1 MSTHIQINRGWLL
14 WAAAVLSAASLG
26 AHGLSFGG
34 GAMLRVTS
42 QPSGAKVM
50 LDGQDQGIT
59 PLSLQRIDPGQ
70 HLLEIKKDDFQ
81 AQRRTV
87 SLFNGEKKTEE
98 FKLEPLKGLVLI
110 QTAPV
115 GAEVDVDGAF
125 RGKTPLLLYD
135 LAVGD
140 HSVVLRTEGFQP
152 RKLALAIKDRVPVK
166 LSTDLASDSATLKI
180 SSEPAGASVQLN
192 GATRGT
198 TPCTIDRIPSGTVD
212 IEIVLKG
219 YEHHR
224 SQIVLKAG
232 DMVDV
237 PAPLKAIPA
246 SLTVHSI
253 PEQAR
258 VYVNNQFRGEAPIVL
273 TNLPPG
279 EYRLR
284 AEKRGFEADARNIT
298 LKPEDQITEEFRLQH
313 NSGGLV
319 IITEPA
325 GVKIFVDDDEYG
337 PTEVSAANPQ
347 ISEPLRVN
355 YIGKGDHLI
364 KLVKPGYA
372 HTPFKITI
380 DADNLVTRTEHMKR
394 LFIPDT
400 IIRTGAT
407 AEESHT
413 GVLIRKYPNGSV
425 DLEVKPGIV
434 QNFEAARIK
443 SIGPIGEK
451 KN

>member
-1 MSTHIQINRGWLL
+1 MSTHIQINRSWLL
-14 WAAAVLSAASLG
+14 WTAVVLSAASLG

-42 QPSGAKVM
+42 QPAGAKVM

-59 PLSLQRIDPGQ
+59 PVSLQRIDPGQ
-70 HLLEIKKDDFQ
+70 HLLEVRKDDFQ
-81 AQRRTV
+81 TQRRTV

-98 FKLEPLKGLVLI
+98 FKLEPLKGLVI
-110 QTAPV
+110 VQTIPA
-115 GAEVDVDGAF
+115 GAEADVDGAF

-140 HSVVLRTEGFQP
+140 HSVVLRTEGYQT
-152 RKLALAIKDRVPVK
+152 RKLALAIKDRVPQLLK
-166 LSTDLASDSATLKI
+166 TDLSSDSATVKI
-180 SSEPAGASVQLN
+180 SSEPVGASVLLN

-232 DMVDV
+232 DIVDV

-258 VYVNNQFRGEAPIVL
+258 IYVNNQFRGEAPIVL

-279 EYRLR
+279 EFRLR
-284 AEKRGFEADARNIT
+284 AEKRGFESDARNIT

-325 GVKIFVDDDEYG
+325 GAKVFVDDEEAGTTG
-337 PTEVSAANPQ
+337 PSVANPQ

-372 HTPFKITI
+372 HAPIKITI
-380 DADNLVTRTEHMKR
+380 DADNLITRTEHMKR

-400 IIRTGAT
+400 IIRTGAA

-413 GVLIRKYPNGSV
+413 GVLVRKFPNGSV
-425 DLEVKPGIV
+425 QLEERPGILTV
-434 QNFEAARIK
+434 FEASQIK

-451 KN
+451 K